1 MERDLGA
8 DLPSGPRSGVT
19 GGAWRGRLPPLSLY
33 VHTPWCLRK
42 CPYCDFNSH
51 AAAAEPPFARYVES
65 LLSDLEEEL
74 SHSGAGRPLASIFI
88 GGGTPSL
95 FPGASIA
102 ALLDGVRARTTL
114 APNCEITLEANP
126 GAADSARLADYR
138 RCGVN
143 RLSIGVQS
151 LSTHQLQRL
160 GRIHDPAA
168 ARAAVTAARGASFDN
183 INLDL
188 MFALPGQTLDEA
200 RDDLVDLIALAPEHL
215 SYYQLTLEPNTA
227 FHGDPPPDLPDPD
240 LAADL
245 AAQGREILA
254 AAGYLQ
260 YEVSAYA
267 RPGLRCRHNLNYWRF
282 GDYLGIGAGA
292 HGKLTD
298 PVSGRVRRRAKLRHP
313 TAYLEASAGGWVS
326 SERIL
331 VDQDLVFEFALNAF
345 RLTGGFEAPLFTE
358 ATGLPWRH
366 LESALLAAQAE
377 GLLRVGDGWVEPTEL
392 GRDFL
397 DSLVSRFLSP
407 LPDQRL

>member
-8 DLPSGPRSGVT
+8 DLPAGARPSVISGGL
-19 GGAWRGRLPPLSLY
+19 RGRLPPLSLY
-33 VHTPWCLRK
+33 VHTPWCVRK

-51 AAAAEPPFARYVES
+51 ALAAEPPFARYVER
-65 LLSDLEEEL
+65 LLSDLDEEL
-74 SHSGAGRPLASIFI
+74 SHPGAGRPLASIFI

-95 FPGASIA
+95 FPGGSIA

-114 APNCEITLEANP
+114 AFDCEITLEANP
-126 GAADSARLADYR
+126 GAADSGRFADYLSS
-138 RCGVN
+138 GVN

-151 LSTHQLQRL
+151 LSRHQLQRL

-168 ARAAVTAARGASFDN
+168 ARAAVAAARGAGFEN
-183 INLDL
+183 LNLDL
-188 MFALPGQTLDEA
+188 MFALPGQTLDQA
-200 RDDLVDLIALAPEHL
+200 RDDLAELIALAPEHL

-227 FHGDPPPDLPDPD
+227 FHGDPPDLPDPD
-240 LAADL
+240 LVADIGV
-245 AAQGREILA
+245 QGRELLA
-254 AAGYLQ
+254 AAGYGQ

-267 RPGLRCRHNLNYWRF
+267 QAGLRCRHNLNYWRF

-298 PVSGRVRRRAKLRHP
+298 PGSGRIRRRAKLRHP
-313 TAYLEASAGGWVS
+313 SAYLEASAGGWVS

-331 VDQDLVFEFALNAF
+331 GDQDLVFEFALNAF

-358 ATGLPWRH
+358 ATGLPWSRI
-366 LESALLAAQAE
+366 EAALGMAQDD
-377 GLLRVGDGWVEPTEL
+377 GLLRVRDGRVEPTEL

-397 DSLVSRFLSP
+397 DSLVTRFLP
-407 LPDQRL
+407 P

>member
-1 MERDLGA
+1 M
-8 DLPSGPRSGVT
+8 T
-19 GGAWRGRLPPLSLY
+19 GGAWRGRVPPLSLY
-33 VHTPWCLRK
+33 AHTPWCLRK

-51 AAAAEPPFARYVES
+51 AAAAEPPFARYVER
-65 LLSDLEEEL
+65 LLSDLDEEL
-74 SHSGAGRPLASIFI
+74 SHPGAGRPLASIFI

-102 ALLDGVRARTTL
+102 ALLDGVRARTTF

-126 GAADSARLADYR
+126 GAADNARLADYR

-143 RLSIGVQS
+143 RLSIGIQS
-151 LSTHQLQRL
+151 LSAHQLERL
-160 GRIHDPAA
+160 GRIHDPVAARAAVAA
-168 ARAAVTAARGASFDN
+168 ARAAGFDN
-183 INLDL
+183 LNLDL
-188 MFALPGQTLDEA
+188 MFALPGQTLEQA
-200 RDDLVDLIALAPEHL
+200 RDDLVDLIALAPEHV

-254 AAGYLQ
+254 AAGYVQ

-298 PVSGRVRRRAKLRHP
+298 PAAGRIRRRAKLRHP
-313 TAYLEASAGGWVS
+313 NAYLKAPAGVRVS

-331 VDQDLVFEFALNAF
+331 DDQDLVFEFALNAF
-345 RLTGGFEAPLFTE
+345 RLTDGFEAVLFTE
-358 ATGLPWRH
+358 VTGLAWSRI
-366 LESALLAAQAE
+366 EAAVLMAQDD
-377 GLLRVGDGWVEPTEL
+377 GLLRVREGRVEPTPL

-397 DSLVSRFLSP
+397 DSLVARFLPTTSHDRPGGDGESP
-407 LPDQRL
+407 VAGVGGR